1 MLSEIILV
9 MIRDLRASST
19 LKMGTTELRERKY
32 QTKLRN
38 KILSVTSDEVVIP
51 VTTQKNPDHVM

>member
-1 MLSEIILV
+1 

-38 KILSVTSDEVVIP
+38 KILAVTSDEVVIP